1 MMGIARVEMSRVPKL
16 DFWKLCG
23 SGTGEGFT
31 PKPNTG
37 VYAILCV
44 WPDLDTAQKQLRAGK
59 VFNSYRRRSNE
70 NWTIFLGPASVRGQW
85 AGVKPFDADH
95 KLDDG
100 PIAALTRATI
110 KPSTALKFW
119 KQVPAISNV
128 IGRNNDV
135 IFKIGIGEV
144 PFFHQITFS
153 IWPDAIAMAEF
164 ARKDGP
170 HARAIR
176 SVREGLW
183 FKEELYARFKVID
196 TQGSWNGNNPISI
209 RERK

>member
-1 MMGIARVEMSRVPKL
+1 MMGIARVEMSRIQKL

-31 PKPNTG
+31 PRPNTA
-37 VYAILCV
+37 VYAILCA
-44 WPDLDTAQKQLRAGK
+44 WQDLETAEKQLKTNKIFER
-59 VFNSYRRRSNE
+59 YRIKSSE
-70 NWTIFLGPASVRGQW
+70 NWTVFLGPASVRGEW
-85 AGVKPFDADH
+85 AGKKPFDADH
-95 KLDDG
+95 KLDKG

-110 KPSTALKFW
+110 KPSVALRFW
-119 KQVPAISNV
+119 KHVPAISNV
-128 IGRNNDV
+128 IGKNNDV
-135 IFKIGIGEV
+135 MFKIGIGEV

-153 IWPDAIAMAEF
+153 IWPDAISMAEF

-170 HARAIR
+170 HARAIQ

-196 TQGSWNGNNPISI
+196 TKGTWNGNNPIKS
-209 RERK
+209 REYK